1 MCNYDCQYTFH
12 REHTSTH
19 VFFLARTNGG
29 QGKKKRKQKIK
40 KTTKKTMVI
49 MQLFKSSKSLEQQFE
64 NESLRF
70 LTSSQTI
77 AHN

>member
-1 MCNYDCQYTFH
+1 MTA
-12 REHTSTH
+12 STH
-19 VFFLARTNGG
+19 FIENIPVPMFSFFPA
-29 QGKKKRKQKIK
+29 QMEAKAQKKKRKQKIK

-77 AHN
+77 AQN

>member
-1 MCNYDCQYTFH
+1 MTA
-12 REHTSTH
+12 STH
-19 VFFLARTNGG
+19 FIENIPVPMFSFFPA
-29 QGKKKRKQKIK
+29 QMEAKVKKKQKQKIK

-77 AHN
+77 AQN